1 LISRQ
6 IKPPEKTSV
15 GNSLCRLLVN
25 SRFHVLMI
33 AVLSL
38 LCYSNTFH
46 VPFVFD
52 GLDQIR
58 DNPVVHG
65 LSNFFDNNSG
75 YAFNKNRFVCFFTFA
90 LNYNLGGLNVSGYHQ
105 VNLAIHIVNA
115 LLVYVLLRLTFRTP
129 FFREYAKLSKGS
141 LLAFVV
147 ALLFV
152 CHPLQTQAVTYIY
165 QRLASLGTMFYLLS
179 VVLYILARLRLG
191 TPGTSGGSDAEGS
204 QGGAKSGR
212 VRTVLWFAGSLLFAL
227 LAMKTKEF
235 SVTLPFM
242 VILFEVSFF
251 RGGWRRRLLYLLPVL
266 LTIPIVPM
274 SVFLQGFSGAPEV
287 PGLSPAA
294 ATSDHLLSIVNEQ
307 FRVQT
312 TIPRLDYFLTQFRV
326 IVTYLRLLLLP
337 VNQNLD
343 YDYPVYSNFFT
354 PPVLLS
360 LLLLLALFALAVF
373 FYWRSRPSCSR
384 PLAVECRL
392 IGFGILWFFMTLS
405 VTSSVIPIADV
416 IYEHRLYL
424 PFVGAA
430 TAVAAT
436 CAWVFRRISMRVG
449 FIIPALLTTLVICG
463 FGVATYQRN
472 QVWQSKITLWQDV
485 AVKSPGKVRPF
496 NNLGAALNEDGRFP
510 EAISVLSRAIEI
522 KPDHPE
528 AWYNLGRTYILTGQY
543 SKAIPLLE
551 KAIRLKPDYVDA
563 FINLAAALNRQRR
576 FGETIALLENQ
587 LNRWGERAELR
598 FNLGVA
604 YAYTGNLPAAQTEL
618 AAVYRLDPA
627 LASQLSKLLR

>member
-1 LISRQ
+1 MEPL
-6 IKPPEKTSV
+6 
-15 GNSLCRLLVN
+15 
-25 SRFHVLMI
+25 FHVLVI
-33 AVLSL
+33 AVLPI

-52 GLDQIR
+52 GMDQIR

-65 LSNFFDNNSG
+65 LSNFFDNNQG

-90 LNYNLGGLNVSGYHQ
+90 LNYSLGGLNVTGYHLL
-105 VNLAIHIVNA
+105 NLAIHIVNA
-115 LLVYVLLRLTFRTP
+115 LLVYALIRLTFRTP
-129 FFREYAKLSKGS
+129 FLREYADSSKVP

-147 ALLFV
+147 SLLFA

-165 QRLASLGTMFYLLS
+165 QRLASLGTLFYLLS
-179 VVLYILARLRLG
+179 VVSYLQARLRLG
-191 TPGTSGGSDAEGS
+191 TPDASGGTDTFGN
-204 QGGAKSGR
+204 QGEAKSGR
-212 VRTVLWFAGSLLFAL
+212 IWTVLWFAGSLLSAV

-242 VILFEVSFF
+242 VILFEFSFF
-251 RGGWRRRLLYLLPVL
+251 RGEWRQRFLYLLPLL

-274 SVFLQGFSGAPEV
+274 SVFLPGFTGAPAA

-294 ATSDHLLSIVNEQ
+294 ETSNHLLSIVNEQ

-312 TIPRLDYFLTQFRV
+312 TLPRWDYLLTQFRV
-326 IVTYLRLLLLP
+326 IVTYLRLLILP

-354 PPVLLS
+354 LPVLLS
-360 LLLLLALFALAVF
+360 LLLLAALFALAVY
-373 FYWRSRPSCSR
+373 FYWRTRQSCPR
-384 PLAVECRL
+384 PLAAECRL
-392 IGFGILWFFMTLS
+392 IGFGIFWFFMTLS

-424 PFVGAA
+424 PFFGVAA
-430 TAVAAT
+430 AVAT
-436 CAWVFRRISMRVG
+436 SFAWIFKHISMKIG
-449 FIIPALLTTLVICG
+449 FGIPALLTALVICG

-472 QVWQSKITLWQDV
+472 QVWRNKITLWRDV
-485 AVKSPGKVRPF
+485 AAKSPGKVRPF
-496 NNLGAALNEDGRFP
+496 NNLGSALNEDGRFP

-528 AWYNLGRTYILTGQY
+528 AWYNLGRSYILTERY
-543 SKAIPLLE
+543 PKAIPLLE
-551 KAIRLKPDYVDA
+551 KAIRLKPDYVEA
-563 FINLAAALNRQRR
+563 YINLAAALNRQRR
-576 FGETIALLENQ
+576 FDETIALLENQ
-587 LNRWGERAELR
+587 LRRWGGRAELR

-604 YAYTGNLPAAQTEL
+604 YAYTGNFPAAQKEL

-627 LASQLSKLLR
+627 LAPQLSKLLR